1 MTTTDFAHTHAG
13 AGYAATDRTAG
24 VARRPLFEPIDF
36 AAMVAAII
44 MALGPLT
51 AYAVGF

>member
-1 MTTTDFAHTHAG
+1 MTTTDFTHNQAT
-13 AGYAATDRTAG
+13 AGYAATDRTSG

-36 AAMVAAII
+36 AATVAAIV